1 MFMRFFN
8 FLYPKPTISEKDLS
22 RGLRWVALEGGFSIG
37 FFSITTSGFLAAFAL
52 ALGANNFQIGILA
65 AIPFAMQ
72 IVQLPSIWLVE
83 HVRRRKLIGVTSW
96 FLAQLLWIPMAL
108 IPLFIDVPG
117 QGAITFLLLLMTIR
131 GVMSAVCNT
140 AWNGWIRD
148 LVPQTILGRFFSG
161 RLILATVF
169 GMIFS
174 LGAAFFIDFWKGNVI
189 DAQIIMGYVYV
200 FLFGAIFLGLASP
213 VMMTLIPEP
222 LMQPAP
228 VPRTSLWKRLTAPVH
243 DGNFR
248 RLLMFLAL
256 WGFASNLAIPFFA
269 VYMLVRLGFP
279 LGWVIG
285 FSILSQLFN
294 ILFLR
299 VWGRYV
305 DRFGSKSVLSICVSL
320 YLLVIFGWI
329 FTTMPEKYFM
339 TIPLLFVLYI
349 FAGIATAGVN
359 ITIGTIGLKLAPRGE
374 STSYLAGASL
384 AVNVGAGLGPML
396 GGFLADFFMSRQ
408 LDLTFSW
415 ISPETAVYLPALS
428 IHGYDFLFAIAFFL
442 GLITLSLLA
451 IVREEGEVSRETILE
466 SLIYPARDTSRPASM
481 VPQYNLVS
489 TSALGY
495 IKRIPIPGLDALL
508 GVTAYQIAEAARAA
522 TLAATRSNVLTKR
535 LAKALEHR
543 LSKVWKTK
551 EVIEEHS
558 VEITREVTRGA
569 MHVVDEK
576 PVPLEKLVGPVT
588 SGVVEASSQAG
599 VDPLNSIRGV
609 SQGIIQGAVET
620 GLDLSEAVEQTLEA
634 ARRIAA
640 ETKIPSE
647 EALIQAVEG
656 VLLAAEE
663 IGPEAT
669 AEVVEGMSEEML
681 ELDKRG

>member
-1 MFMRFFN
+1 MKLLN
-8 FLYPKPTISEKDLS
+8 FLSPKPTISERDLS
-22 RGLRWVALEGGFSIG
+22 RGLRWVALEGGFSMG

-52 ALGANNFQIGILA
+52 ALGANNLQIGILA

-96 FLAQLLWIPMAL
+96 FLAQLLWVPMAL
-108 IPLFIDVPG
+108 IPVFIDVPG

-131 GVMSAVCNT
+131 GILSAVCNT

-148 LVPQTILGRFFSG
+148 LVPQTMLGRFFSG
-161 RLILATVF
+161 RLILATAF
-169 GMIFS
+169 GMMFS

-200 FLFGAIFLGLASP
+200 LLFGAIFLGLASP

-228 VPRTSLWKRLTAPVH
+228 VPHTSLRQRLMAPVR

-248 RLLMFLAL
+248 RLLTFLAL
-256 WGFASNLAIPFFA
+256 WGFASNLAIPFFT

-279 LGWVIG
+279 LSWVIG
-285 FSILSQLFN
+285 LSILSQLFN
-294 ILFLR
+294 MLFLR

-305 DRFGSKSVLSICVSL
+305 DQFGSKSVLSICVSL

-329 FTTMPEKYFM
+329 FTTMPEQYFL
-339 TIPLLFVLYI
+339 TIPLLFVLHI

-359 ITIGTIGLKLAPRGE
+359 ITVGTIGLKLAPRGE

-384 AVNVGAGLGPML
+384 AVNVGAGLGPIA
-396 GGFLADFFMSRQ
+396 GGFLADFFMRRK
-408 LDLTFSW
+408 LDLTLSW
-415 ISPETAVYLPALS
+415 ISPETAVQLPALS
-428 IHGYDFLFAIAFFL
+428 IHGYDFLFTIAFFL

-451 IVREEGEVSRETILE
+451 IVKEEGEVTRETILE
-466 SLIYPARDTSRPASM
+466 SLVYPARDTSRPASM

-489 TSALGY
+489 ASTLGY
-495 IKRIPIPGLDALL
+495 IRRIPIPGLDVLL

-522 TLAATRSNVLTKR
+522 ALAATRGKKLTKQ
-535 LAKALEHR
+535 LARALERR
-543 LSKVWKTK
+543 LSNVWKTRK
-551 EVIEEHS
+551 VIEEHA

-576 PVPLEKLVGPVT
+576 PIPVEALVGPVT
-588 SGVVEASSQAG
+588 SGVIEASSQAG
-599 VDPLNSIRGV
+599 VNPLNSIRGV

-620 GLDLSEAVEQTLEA
+620 GLDLNEAVEQTLEA
-634 ARRIAA
+634 AHKIAM
-640 ETKIPSE
+640 EKGIPSD

-656 VLLAAEE
+656 ILLAAEE
-663 IGPEAT
+663 IGPEVA
-669 AEVVEGMSEEML
+669 AEVVDGMSEEIL
-681 ELDKRG
+681 GLDKRDE